1 MTTRR
6 LRFAVGAALLLGTPA
21 CGDDDVPIGCNP
33 CDGGGFDA
41 AWLDAGTR
49 DAGAAEP
56 PDASVDDADSDGDAG
71 TASGGGS

>member
-41 AWLDAGTR
+41 AWFDAGTR
-49 DAGAAEP
+49 DSGAAEP
-56 PDASVDDADSDGDAG
+56 QDASAQDDAGPEDGE
-71 TASGGGS
+71 